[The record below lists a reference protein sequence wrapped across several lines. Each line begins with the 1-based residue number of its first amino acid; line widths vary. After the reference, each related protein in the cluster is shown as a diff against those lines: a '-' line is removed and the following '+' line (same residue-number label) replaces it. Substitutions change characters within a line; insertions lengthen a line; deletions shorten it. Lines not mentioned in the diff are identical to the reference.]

1 MISGD
6 RTSLWLI
13 EGYYGKP
20 WPDEVRLL
28 NYGLIGL
35 WGYEGAIYAPKAD
48 RSLRSEWRRPF
59 TAEELSKQRQMAS
72 TAAASGLAYG
82 VGLSPMNAW
91 DDWCDE
97 TRQEL
102 IAKLTS
108 LHACGC
114 QVLSLQFDD
123 MRGDVPRL
131 ARLQAKIIAFVNEH
145 WSGSRLIVCPTY
157 YSDDP
162 VLASVFGTPPS
173 EYLEDLTSR
182 LPVEIDVYWTGPKV
196 VSGAIEPD
204 HIRTV
209 TARMGRRPFLWDN
222 YPVNDGAR
230 TSRHLFLGPPE
241 GKGALMSGIL
251 AGYAANPMLQPH
263 LSQIPLR
270 ALADLVRRGQSY
282 SSGDLL
288 EDAIRDCVAP
298 ASVPLF
304 IRNAESFAKR
314 GLDGFS
320 PHEVRRIRRDFDKHT
335 GPHAREVSQWLSGG
349 YAFDPACLT
358 D

>member
-1 MISGD
+1 MIAAN

-28 NYGLIGL
+28 NYGLIGM

-59 TAEELSKQRQMAS
+59 SPEELSKLRRMAS

-91 DDWCDE
+91 DDWCDD

-102 IAKLTS
+102 IAKLVA

-131 ARLQAKIIAFVNEH
+131 AMLQAEIIAFVFEH
-145 WSGSRLIVCPTY
+145 WAGSRLIVCPTY

-173 EYLEDLTSR
+173 EYLEDLTFQ
-182 LPVEIDVYWTGPKV
+182 LPEDIDVYWTGPKV

-209 TARMGRRPFLWDN
+209 TARMGRCPFLWDN

-270 ALADLVRRGQSY
+270 ALADLVRRGQFC

-320 PHEVRRIRRDFDKHT
+320 SHQATSLRAYFSQFSDPHSI
-335 GPHAREVSQWLSGG
+335 EVSQWLAGE